1 MTDDQLIASLIAPLP
16 TEAFNLC
23 DLCAI
28 VINSLNAEV
37 VCHMQ
42 KMWHCFS
49 KKEAQS
55 GIYTR

>member
-42 KMWHCFS
+42 KM
-49 KKEAQS
+49 
-55 GIYTR
+55 